1 MSKSEIITWVAS
13 LTDND
18 PRLGQVASIR
28 RGDVDDGGPA
38 TLSISEGAKR
48 AGCGRS
54 TIYRAIQSG
63 ALKVA
68 PLYHG
73 GRSRIRIADFK
84 AWLAGEGRASK

>member
-1 MSKSEIITWVAS
+1 MTKANIITQIAGLS
-13 LTDND
+13 DDAPELNQIGAI
-18 PRLGQVASIR
+18 L

-38 TLSISEGAKR
+38 TLSISDGAKR

-54 TIYRAIQSG
+54 TVYRAIESG

-73 GRSRIRIADFK
+73 GRSRIRVSDFK
-84 AWLAGEGRASK
+84 AWLADGRAGK

>member
-1 MSKSEIITWVAS
+1 MSKSDIITWVAS
-13 LTDND
+13 LTDDD
-18 PRLGQVASIR
+18 PRLCQVASIK

-54 TIYRAIQSG
+54 TIYRAIESG

-73 GRSRIRIADFK
+73 GRSRIRLVDFK
-84 AWLAGEGRASK
+84 AWLSGAGRTSK